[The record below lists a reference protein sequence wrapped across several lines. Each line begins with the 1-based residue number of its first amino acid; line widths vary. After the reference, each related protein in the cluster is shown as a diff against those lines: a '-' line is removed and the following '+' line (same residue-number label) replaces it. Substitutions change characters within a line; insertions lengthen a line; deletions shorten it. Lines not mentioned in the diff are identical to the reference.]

1 MIYSWAKHNLFW
13 RYFFVWWDSDSIW
26 SRLMVELTSKW
37 LFFVKSV
44 PYGNGSAKE
53 TATKGMKDPYGQ
65 FIYTAELSS

>member
-1 MIYSWAKHNLFW
+1 
-13 RYFFVWWDSDSIW
+13 
-26 SRLMVELTSKW
+26 MVELTSKW